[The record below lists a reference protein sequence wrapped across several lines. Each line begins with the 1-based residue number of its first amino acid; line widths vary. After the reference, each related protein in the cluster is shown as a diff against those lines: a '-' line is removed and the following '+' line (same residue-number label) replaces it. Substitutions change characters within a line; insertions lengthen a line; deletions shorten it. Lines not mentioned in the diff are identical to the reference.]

1 MTVIAVVAVMS
12 AIFTNKKAKFKNT
25 QLGDIIHE
33 IFPNCVYEPDNF
45 ILPEEY
51 KATEMLRMGSNYEG
65 SDLLSG
71 QTSTGVPFR
80 YCEIYTYDVTHDS
93 KGSSSKTTVFKGGLF
108 TFDYP
113 KHFEYKIVAAPKGIT
128 KGQGFGKAWFEGYK
142 KVETESVEFNKA
154 FTVYSNN
161 MEEVFYIFTPQ
172 VMERFIQLNNKYK
185 KGIIFGLKDGK
196 INIAVPG
203 LNMFEPPAFGLK
215 NPAKLEEFKN
225 KTREQ
230 LDMFLTIEQLLRLE
244 PQSDEAYQQWQAEQQ
259 QQQTHMMAQI
269 ANDPNYAAMQSNP
282 LFNDGSSQVQSTGLI
297 SSNQNQSADVP
308 QQQSLSQS
316 TSRFNINNSGQ

>member
-1 MTVIAVVAVMS
+1 MGEGGFLERFLFPIIMTVIAAVAVMS

-25 QLGDIIHE
+25 QLGDIIRE
-33 IFPNCVYEPDNF
+33 IFPNCTYEPDSF

-51 KATEMLRMGSNYEG
+51 KATEMLRMGSHYEG

-154 FTVYSNN
+154 FTIYSNN

-215 NPAKLEEFKN
+215 NPTKLEEFKN

-230 LDMFLTIEQLLRLE
+230 LDMLLTIEQLLRLE
-244 PQSDEAYQQWQAEQQ
+244 PQSDETHQQ
-259 QQQTHMMAQI
+259 QQ
-269 ANDPNYAAMQSNP
+269 
-282 LFNDGSSQVQSTGLI
+282 GV
-297 SSNQNQSADVP
+297 
-308 QQQSLSQS
+308 QQQTNVGTQPPNSLSS
-316 TSRFNINNSGQ
+316 TSQFNVNNSVQ